1 MTSLRAKVPV
11 VAAII
16 EQDGRFLL
24 GRRASS
30 KASAPGYWCPVTGAV
45 ERGESPA
52 QAVVREVREEVGL
65 VVEALHPVAL
75 LDTRDQSARIE
86 WWRVRIVAGEA
97 HLCNDEHTEL
107 RWVTLD
113 EMAALEPM
121 FPEDRAMFVA
131 VAER

>member
-1 MTSLRAKVPV
+1 MRSPRAKVPV
-11 VAAII
+11 VAAIV
-16 EQDGRFLL
+16 EQNGRFLL
-24 GRRASS
+24 GHRASS
-30 KASAPGYWCPVTGAV
+30 KASEP
-45 ERGESPA
+45 GESPA

-65 VVEALHPVAL
+65 VVEALHAVAA
-75 LDTRDQSARIE
+75 LDTRDGSARIE
-86 WWRVRIVAGEA
+86 WWRVRITAGEA

-131 VAER
+131 KR